1 MIGVNSIFDCLELN
15 TPSNKRDIEELIRNQ
30 RQNNSKNS
38 SSTHLN
44 HLIIDVD
51 TTLERLYGGFYPDW
65 LAGGEWSHLYSYIL
79 SLLKTCQELSLCLI
93 FCFDGT
99 LYRSG
104 QSQWYY
110 EQLQHRKKV
119 NQIFKHLKQNKSGLP
134 RRQLWLPPPAF
145 QLCLRIILREINS
158 SHFIMY
164 QTWGYGQCQ
173 HQEQIK
179 SYARQYNQNLIGIV
193 SSDIEFLF
201 SPKINNKN
209 ILLKYF
215 SSKNFK
221 LSLKGKL
228 TLVEIKLNQLKDKFT
243 LDNKQFSL
251 LLTLLGNHILP
262 YGDLI
267 HFHNDIIRNQDISM
281 PLSKRISPVSFYSNV
296 YERKLMLYEF

>member
-1 MIGVNSIFDCLELN
+1 MAIGVNNILDCLELN

-30 RQNNSKNS
+30 RQNLNNNNNNENS
-38 SSTHLN
+38 SSTPQLS

-99 LYRSG
+99 LYRCG

-110 EQLQHRKKV
+110 EQIQQRKKV

-134 RRQLWLPPPAF
+134 RRHFWLSPPAF
-145 QLCLRIILREINS
+145 QLCLRTIIRELNS
-158 SHFIMY
+158 PYLIMY

-179 SYARQYNQNLIGIV
+179 LYAQQYYSSLIGIV

-201 SPKINNKN
+201 STKI
-209 ILLKYF
+209 ILKYF
-215 SSKNFK
+215 SSKHFK

-228 TLVEIKLNQLKDKFT
+228 TLVEIQLKQLIDKFS

-251 LLTLLGNHILP
+251 LLTLFGKIKIISFFN
-262 YGDLI
+262 
-267 HFHNDIIRNQDISM
+267 FNDI
-281 PLSKRISPVSFYSNV
+281 SFSFFS
-296 YERKLMLYEF
+296 RKSYFI